1 MKKVFYILFFFLPVV
16 VSAQFNLYK
25 DSPLD
30 YAWKYVGNAGFSIG
44 QAYQPSLA
52 ISPIDGFPYMGYGD
66 GAYLGK
72 ATVMRYNGINWV
84 NVGNAGFSAGTINSA
99 SLAFSQSGQPYLLYS
114 DGATYPSGKA
124 TVMKFDDTSWV
135 NVGEEGFSAGMI
147 YSHSFAFSPSDGQPY
162 AAYSDVT
169 KSGRATVMK
178 FNGTDW
184 DNVGVAGFSA
194 VTSEFI
200 SLAFSPSNG
209 QPYVAF
215 VDFENSFKANVM
227 KFDGVSWVN
236 VGIAN
241 FSPSDVTNTSLAFS
255 LSDGQPYVAYCDGA
269 YMYKATVMRFD
280 GTNWLNLGNAGFSA
294 GSAASTSLA
303 FCPSDGQPY
312 VAYSDGT
319 NMNKATVMK
328 FDGTNWV
335 NVGSAGF
342 SAGQVDGTD
351 IAFNQ
356 SGQPFI
362 GYQDYGNA
370 NKATVMKYDSVFVGI
385 NELLESPLSIYPNP
399 TLTTITIETPTKGSL
414 SINNCSG
421 QQLITRPI
429 TESRT
434 QIDISNLPSGV
445 YFVRVTNDKTVEVRK
460 FVKQ

>member
-1 MKKVFYILFFFLPVV
+1 MKKLLYILMFFFPVV
-16 VSAQFNLYK
+16 ASAQFNLYK

-30 YAWKYVGNAGFSIG
+30 YAWKNVGNAGFSIG
-44 QAYQPSLA
+44 QAYRPSLA
-52 ISPIDGFPYMGYGD
+52 INPIDGSPYMGYED
-66 GAYLGK
+66 GANSYK

-84 NVGNAGFSAGTINSA
+84 NVGNAGFSAGIIYRAN
-99 SLAFSQSGQPYLLYS
+99 LAFSQSGQPYILFS
-114 DGATYPSGKA
+114 DEATSPSLKA
-124 TVMKFDDTSWV
+124 TVMKFDVTSWV

-147 YSHSFAFSPSDGQPY
+147 QDNSLAFSPSDGQPY
-162 AAYSDVT
+162 AGYSDET
-169 KSGRATVMK
+169 QGGRATVMK

-184 DNVGVAGFSA
+184 VNVGVAGFSD
-194 VTSEFI
+194 VTAAFI
-200 SLAFSPSNG
+200 SLAFSPSDG

-215 VDFENSFKANVM
+215 ADFENSFKANVM
-227 KFDGVSWVN
+227 KFDGISWVN

-241 FSPSDVTNTSLAFS
+241 FSQSDVMNTSLAFC
-255 LSDGQPYVAYCDGA
+255 LSDNQPYIAYCDGA
-269 YMYKATVMRFD
+269 HMYKATVMRFD
-280 GTNWLNLGNAGFSA
+280 GTNWVNLGNAGFSA
-294 GSAASTSLA
+294 GSTASTSLA
-303 FCPSDGQPY
+303 FSPSDGQPY
-312 VAYSDGT
+312 VAYNDGT

-335 NVGSAGF
+335 NAGSVGF

-351 IAFNQ
+351 IAFDQ
-356 SGQPFI
+356 YGQPFI

-370 NKATVMKYDSVFVGI
+370 NKATVMKYDSVFAGI
-385 NELLESPLSIYPNP
+385 NELLVSPLSIYPNP

-445 YFVRVTNDKTVEVRK
+445 YFVRVTNERTVEVGK
-460 FVKQ
+460 IVKQ